1 MVFKIEV
8 VKKKKLNELQK
19 NSQRQF
25 NELRNNNSE
34 EKEHFAKEIEMI
46 KKKNRT
52 EILELKNYI
61 NEMKNASESTV
72 NRADKMKVRFRK
84 LKEKKSRNNSS
95 KKKRER
101 TQSLKNKRTI

>member
-8 VKKKKLNELQK
+8 VKKKKKLNELQK

-46 KKKNRT
+46 KKKEPNRNT
-52 EILELKNYI
+52 GAEELYK
-61 NEMKNASESTV
+61 
-72 NRADKMKVRFRK
+72 
-84 LKEKKSRNNSS
+84 
-95 KKKRER
+95 
-101 TQSLKNKRTI
+101 

>member
-1 MVFKIEV
+1 
-8 VKKKKLNELQK
+8 
-19 NSQRQF
+19 
-25 NELRNNNSE
+25 
-34 EKEHFAKEIEMI
+34 MI